1 MAIFQDLPVELI
13 VTIMKYIDTP
23 QDLSAMIHA
32 DPWLL
37 HCLVA
42 NKKQVIKPHIENL
55 LKAFGGHV
63 STASLLAA
71 RLRHAKQDPG
81 FNGHMPHHRE
91 QMLSPILRAYI
102 NGHGTHRPFSH
113 RASLATICALS
124 TLAIDVGW
132 LTTSYISQA
141 RAEILKYLRSSED
154 LPEVSPDE
162 HQRFTN
168 TACRFESY
176 VQAFFHIGQPLFA
189 RDMNIRYLLFS
200 PSLCG
205 AEGENDA
212 TDTFYSIAYY
222 IYDQHCTMMQNIMS
236 SLRIEVNKYVHYLT
250 SQGLGMLLQ
259 LQSMTLH
266 DQSRFVLWTFE
277 SILDSPYP
285 NILIVHGIE
294 LYKIGTVEKHS
305 WNPWEYSYRRIETY
319 GTEPDISDD
328 GPTIDAVT
336 AYRTYK
342 LDSNYA
348 NLLERIRKQFYKL
361 QVNLDPWPSN
371 AKCSQG
377 LSLPALK
384 QMRIFCEDG
393 ARASRR
399 NLHGRIRF
407 LNEFPYAY
415 ATLESRLKHENC
427 VDVAQEQLDR

>member
-1 MAIFQDLPVELI
+1 MAIFKDLPVELI

-162 HQRFTN
+162 HQRFIN

-266 DQSRFVLWTFE
+266 DQLRFVLWTFE

-305 WNPWEYSYRRIETY
+305 WNPWVHY
-319 GTEPDISDD
+319 
-328 GPTIDAVT
+328 
-336 AYRTYK
+336 
-342 LDSNYA
+342 
-348 NLLERIRKQFYKL
+348 
-361 QVNLDPWPSN
+361 PWPSN

-377 LSLPALK
+377 LSLLALR